1 MLSLQPQAF
10 APTRS
15 FASRPS
21 TLASALALAGVAPL
35 SQAAFFEDSTAT
47 FETRNMYF
55 NRDFRDGTSAQQ
67 SKRDE
72 WAQGF
77 ILNFE
82 SGYTDGTVGFGL
94 DALGMLGI
102 KLDSSPDRTDTG
114 LLPTH
119 DDGKAANEY
128 SKLGLTG
135 KVKLSQTELKI
146 GTLIPELPTLQPN
159 DGRILPQ
166 TFEGGLAHRG
176 DTGKREGAGDG

>member
-1 MLSLQPQAF
+1 MLSMQPQAF
-10 APTRS
+10 APTR
-15 FASRPS
+15 FCRTPTA
-21 TLASALALAGVAPL
+21 LASAAPLPVSPL

-77 ILNFE
+77 MLNFE

-94 DALGMLGI
+94 DALGMLGV
-102 KLDSSPDRTDTG
+102 KLDSSPDRTGTG

-119 DDGKAANEY
+119 DDGKPPTN
-128 SKLGLTG
+128 
-135 KVKLSQTELKI
+135 
-146 GTLIPELPTLQPN
+146 IPSS
-159 DGRILPQ
+159 
-166 TFEGGLAHRG
+166 A
-176 DTGKREGAGDG
+176 